1 VNAMENKVMNVDGYR
16 LSVYYIVVVVVV
28 VTFEVTNLFVI
39 VMNDAIV
46 CCNV

>member
-1 VNAMENKVMNVDGYR
+1 MENKVMNVVGYR
-16 LSVYYIVVVVVV
+16 VSVYYIVVVV

>member
-1 VNAMENKVMNVDGYR
+1 MNVDGYR
-16 LSVYYIVVVVVV
+16 VSVYYIVVVV

>member
-1 VNAMENKVMNVDGYR
+1 MENKVMNVDGYR
-16 LSVYYIVVVVVV
+16 VSVYYIVVVVG
-28 VTFEVTNLFVI
+28 TFEVTNLFVI

>member
-1 VNAMENKVMNVDGYR
+1 MEKQSYECVDGYR
-16 LSVYYIVVVVVV
+16 VSVYYIVVV